1 MVATGIYTG
10 KNLHRPKHTQ
20 CTYVSF
26 LVFKLYYSCIMGFT
40 GSSAGKEST
49 CKAGDS
55 GSIPESG
62 RSHGEGTGYPLQKSW
77 ASLVAQRVNNLPAVQ
92 ETSVWSLGW
101 EIPWKRT
108 WQPLLENPHGQRC
121 LVGYSPWGG
130 KKSDTTEPLSTAQH
144 SYII

>member
-1 MVATGIYTG
+1 MTIKGYHKGDVCGDGINLYLDCDGSYRNLHG

-92 ETSVWSLGW
+92 ETSV
-101 EIPWKRT
+101 
-108 WQPLLENPHGQRC
+108 
-121 LVGYSPWGG
+121 
-130 KKSDTTEPLSTAQH
+130 
-144 SYII
+144 